1 MEAATMQR
9 VDQADDISRWRSEFA
24 VTESYIYLDHAGV
37 GPTPQRT
44 LQALSDSFQ
53 RQARRGSLEHPWLHE
68 QAEEARHD
76 YAMFIGARAD
86 QIGHVG
92 STSAGISLVAAGLSW
107 QAGDEVV
114 VPAIDFPSAVL
125 PWVMLEP
132 RGVIIRR
139 VPCEDGRVE
148 IDRLLDACN
157 ARTRVMCVSW
167 VQFSSGF
174 KLDLQRL
181 GEACRKR
188 GIFLIVDA
196 IQGVGALQINVAAL
210 PIDALVTH
218 SYKWLVG
225 PQGVGWLY
233 VADTLSDHLGLSAAG
248 LRTVGP
254 RESYFDHRFDM
265 NRTVARFETGILNFH
280 GIVGARASL
289 SLLRDVGTDAI
300 ENRIHELIARIFA
313 GLQTL
318 GYEVKGGADRAQFQS
333 GILAF
338 NHPRYDA
345 VACREA
351 LLREGIVTSAR
362 EEYVRVAPHFYTSF
376 ADVDTFLTRLSEL

>member
-1 MEAATMQR
+1 MQR
-9 VDQADDISRWRSEFA
+9 VDQADDLTRWRREFA
-24 VTESYIYLDHAGV
+24 VTESHIYLDHAGV

-44 LQALSDSFQ
+44 LLALSDSFQ

-76 YAMFIGARAD
+76 YATFIGARDD

-92 STSAGISLVAAGLSW
+92 STSAGISLIAAGLSW
-107 QAGDEVV
+107 QTGDEVV

-148 IDRLLDACN
+148 IDRLLAACN

-174 KLDLQRL
+174 KLDLHRL

-188 GIFLIVDA
+188 GIFLIVDGM
-196 IQGVGALQINVAAL
+196 QGVGALQINVAAL

-233 VADTLSDHLGLSAAG
+233 VADTLSGHLALSAAG

-254 RESYFDHRFDM
+254 RDSYFDHRFDM
-265 NRTVARFETGILNFH
+265 NRAVARFETGILNFH

-289 SLLRDVGTDAI
+289 GLLREVGTDVI
-300 ENRIHELIARIFA
+300 EHRIHQLVARIFS
-313 GLQTL
+313 GLQKL
-318 GYEVKGGADRAQFQS
+318 GYEVKGGLDRSQFQS

-338 NHPRYDA
+338 NHPRYEA
-345 VACREA
+345 VACRDV
-351 LLREGIVTSAR
+351 LLDAGIVTSAR
-362 EEYVRVAPHFYTSF
+362 EEYVRIAPHFYTSD
-376 ADVDTFLTRLSEL
+376 AEVDAFLDKLGKLA

>member
-1 MEAATMQR
+1 MQR
-9 VDQADDISRWRSEFA
+9 VDRAEDLSRWRSEFA
-24 VTESYIYLDHAGV
+24 ITENTIYLDHAGV

-76 YAMFIGARAD
+76 YATFIGARDD

-92 STSAGISLVAAGLSW
+92 STAAGISVLASGLSW
-107 QAGDEVV
+107 KPGDEVV

-125 PWVMLEP
+125 PWMMLAT
-132 RGVIIRR
+132 RGVTVRR

-148 IDRLLDACN
+148 IDHLLDACN

-174 KLDLQRL
+174 TLNLQRL

-188 GIFLIVDA
+188 GIFLIVDGM
-196 IQGVGALQINVAAL
+196 QGVGALRINVSTL

-218 SYKWLVG
+218 SYKWLLG

-233 VADTLSDHLGLSAAG
+233 VADTLSDRLALSAAG
-248 LRTVGP
+248 LRTVGD
-254 RESYFDHRFDM
+254 RASYFDHRF
-265 NRTVARFETGILNFH
+265 NPHQSVSRFETGILNFH

-289 SLLRDVGTDAI
+289 GLLEEVGRDAI
-300 ENRIHELIARIFA
+300 EHRIHELVARIFT

-318 GYEVKGGADRAQFQS
+318 EYEVKGGADRAQFQS

-338 NHPRYDA
+338 NHPRYEA

-351 LLREGIVTSAR
+351 LLSAGIVTSAR
-362 EEYVRVAPHFYTSF
+362 EGYVRVAPHFYTSF
-376 ADVDTFLTRLSEL
+376 GDVDTFLAKLGSLD